1 MLYSIYI
8 RIKQSIVFKL
18 EFLNQNLVYSLD
30 KLVNFIQ
37 CPSNLILN
45 SPTDLFAPPMNI
57 MMNKKNSV
65 TQYVNQHITIAT
77 SFASLN
83 LNSDFAVKV
92 VLLSA
97 ISPLLKIYIL
107 FLNFFHSKVKQVNNS
122 IVSYPLISASSPL
135 YEFSLIRLFYDTL
148 KISSFGICEQYI
160 DKDKFEHRLFNLY
173 NLFKAIIIPRDNI
186 RFYLIVIFR
195 QRAKNLNCRLKKIIL

>member
-1 MLYSIYI
+1 M
-8 RIKQSIVFKL
+8 
-18 EFLNQNLVYSLD
+18 N
-30 KLVNFIQ
+30 
-37 CPSNLILN
+37 SN
-45 SPTDLFAPPMNI
+45 S
-57 MMNKKNSV
+57 
-65 TQYVNQHITIAT
+65 Y
-77 SFASLN
+77 
-83 LNSDFAVKV
+83 FAVKV

-135 YEFSLIRLFYDTL
+135 YEFSLIRL

-160 DKDKFEHRLFNLY
+160 DKDKFEHRFFNLY
-173 NLFKAIIIPRDNI
+173 NLFKAIIIPRDNT

-195 QRAKNLNCRLKKIIL
+195 QRAKNLNCRLKQLSLKKNLSCK

>member
-1 MLYSIYI
+1 MDNNNCNYHNKGFAKPNHEDATQGKSAILYWPCGRNFHKLQCMLYSIYI

-83 LNSDFAVKV
+83 LNCDFAVKV

-107 FLNFFHSKVKQVNNS
+107 FLN
-122 IVSYPLISASSPL
+122 
-135 YEFSLIRLFYDTL
+135 
-148 KISSFGICEQYI
+148 
-160 DKDKFEHRLFNLY
+160 NLH
-173 NLFKAIIIPRDNI
+173 
-186 RFYLIVIFR
+186 
-195 QRAKNLNCRLKKIIL
+195 